1 MSLHLLLLI
10 ILIPLFGAFFTLSI
24 QNDKN
29 YSSKNVYSVSI
40 WSLCINVCVILY
52 VFSLLDINKQGIQ
65 IIEKYTWLNNPEIDI
80 LLGVDILSMLLLL
93 STNIS
98 FLIAELFMD
107 KKSEFSKTLIS
118 SELLFISFLNGYFI
132 ASDVI
137 SFYVFFASVS
147 TPLIILISSY
157 SSMSK
162 KNIFV
167 QFSIYNLIGAILLLI
182 ATVLICELKK
192 SNIPLNTVGNINIGG
207 IKEYIVWF
215 SIFLA
220 FISRLPIWPF
230 HYWISSISAGIKNP
244 LVFIISNTIPL
255 MGLYGFMRYWPNT
268 LPETIAKYSTIFE
281 TICIITMLFIALIS
295 LSNKDMRY
303 KLYAY
308 STIYYLLY
316 LIGIFMPTNTL
327 KQNIGYSLFSY
338 IIIITVL
345 SFLISHIET
354 QKKKLDI
361 YSSAGVLCYMP
372 KTSKCISL
380 FILAGIGLPI
390 TPLFWNNFIII
401 SEIFNHNLILGI
413 FVMLSLIVVG
423 IALLE
428 ELYKQKDKTYATSSC
443 VLEMDIPNFHFIIY
457 IICSIILFLS
467 FLKPLWF
474 VF

>member
-40 WSLCINVCVILY
+40 WTLCLNVCVILY

-65 IIEKYTWLNNPEIDI
+65 IIEKYSWLKNPETDI

-93 STNIS
+93 SVNMS

-107 KKSEFSKTLIS
+107 KQSKFSKTLIS

-157 SSMSK
+157 SSMNK

-167 QFSIYNLIGAILLLI
+167 QFSLYNLIGAILLLI
-182 ATVLICELKK
+182 STILICELKK
-192 SNIPLNTVGNINIGG
+192 SNIPLNTVGNLNIGG

-215 SIFLA
+215 SIFFA

-230 HYWISSISAGIKNP
+230 HYWISSISAGIKHP
-244 LVFIISNTIPL
+244 LVFIISNMIPL
-255 MGLYGFMRYWPNT
+255 MALYGFMRFWPNT
-268 LPETIAKYSTIFE
+268 LPESIAQYSTIFE
-281 TICIITMLFIALIS
+281 TICIITMLFISLIS

-303 KLYAY
+303 KLFAY
-308 STIYYLLY
+308 TTICYLLY

-345 SFLISHIET
+345 SFLISHIES
-354 QKKKLDI
+354 QKKKLNI
-361 YSSAGVLCYMP
+361 YSSSGVLCYMP

-413 FVMLSLIVVG
+413 LVMMSLIVVG

-428 ELYKQKDKTYATSSC
+428 ELYKQKDKSYATSVY
-443 VLEMDIPNFHFIIY
+443 VLEIDIPKFHFIVY
-457 IICSIILFLS
+457 ITCLIILFLS

>member
-1 MSLHLLLLI
+1 
-10 ILIPLFGAFFTLSI
+10 
-24 QNDKN
+24 
-29 YSSKNVYSVSI
+29 
-40 WSLCINVCVILY
+40 
-52 VFSLLDINKQGIQ
+52 
-65 IIEKYTWLNNPEIDI
+65 
-80 LLGVDILSMLLLL
+80 
-93 STNIS
+93 
-98 FLIAELFMD
+98 
-107 KKSEFSKTLIS
+107 
-118 SELLFISFLNGYFI
+118 
-132 ASDVI
+132 
-137 SFYVFFASVS
+137 
-147 TPLIILISSY
+147 
-157 SSMSK
+157 MSK

-457 IICSIILFLS
+457 IIC
-467 FLKPLWF
+467 
-474 VF
+474 